1 MWNVPVRFLVM
12 WAPVTVVTIASGIYL
27 YECAGAILSPGT
39 GFTFDYSTP
48 AGPLRITCENYSID
62 LLQQAIVAKDLKIRK
77 EDGTLVAQVPQV
89 IAKGIAIDD
98 GLSPK
103 VQLKDGEIWINRDVK
118 GDLDIL
124 KYLAPSKGGASE
136 QPWQVSFKDTT
147 VHLRDW
153 SANGIRNDVKIA
165 SGNFAGMGEDTEGAV
180 QVDAV
185 GLARAT
191 VSFKKNNDFT
201 LITAENVD
209 AKIAPTLTR
218 LWAGLERKQLK
229 PIEPLKIAEGDLSG
243 DFKIQIPK
251 KGKLHFQS
259 NLVAQANSIRWEQ
272 YSADRFQF
280 KGAVNDVGVVG
291 KAEASYQ
298 GLIAKADGTL
308 NYVNLPLFGGNVSV
322 AGLTPRHL
330 EQFKLKLPKDV
341 TFGTAQ
347 ASGYLTYY
355 SQQVGWKGS
364 ATVNS
369 VAAYGYKAPRVDAD
383 LALKGDQ
390 LATVLHPISV
400 GRSVVS
406 GKLAYNLK
414 TQAISGS
421 VTAPQ
426 AYASDF
432 SKWLP
437 ESVLQSKAQ
446 LTAVVEGT
454 ISKPNVLVKGTI
466 DPRLKL
472 PDRLLALHPA
482 DVVLRYDGQKVVV
495 DRLAIQDPVGS
506 FYATGTI
513 DPKGAVSLRLVGND
527 VDLSKL
533 SASTEG
539 RVDLQ
544 GQVLGT
550 VSEPRYSG
558 KVQGFNIGYTGMPG
572 RILAVAT
579 DFSGDRSTIK
589 FKDIE
594 AMDGASQITGSIGI
608 GFENQHIGGLF
619 AVKGIDIRDLYD
631 GPVGGVLDLNDVV
644 VSGTISNPLVQGSFE
659 AKKLL
664 AFNYAIDLA
673 KGFVNYDGEN
683 IHVSGGSA
691 TFAKGVVDNIA
702 GQLSVKTKNGKLSGS
717 FEKID
722 LNEVSQSAMRNVSES
737 DGGSEPPI
745 VASNIAI
752 KGTTSGKFDIGIDN
766 GVFAKFT
773 SNGRVDDVTFNKS
786 LIGSGDWDAGFNG
799 ENWSVNAF
807 IGSLDEYFRIDNGS
821 YNPRTDAIGG
831 EFLTY
836 QIPVQELLVAAEP
849 SLGLSPD
856 GLDKLHMVNGKL
868 GTLLQISG
876 TTKNPTVEIPEFE
889 ISAIKLGDTNLG
901 NFSIKGTYKDR
912 DFTFR
917 DGLLE
922 GPKNAK
928 LALPFGAS
936 ITLPDKFAIPD
947 GTAKV
952 AGVYRSNGQ
961 MDIAGS
967 IYGFPVSKF
976 SSIAP
981 PLQNVDVFVSS
992 ADFRV
997 RGSAEK
1003 PVLQSKVALSA
1014 GATPN
1019 GKAPQTGLL
1028 AQRLKV
1034 NANVTLSPE
1043 KGPDDQ
1049 AIRIDTDGDFH
1060 LSTIDGRLS
1069 GKVYLNSKYEVS
1081 RTAPLD
1087 AHLKLDGDRDVSA
1100 FFKGIDGV
1108 AFGDDGVK
1116 ISGGF
1121 DIGKTWDNPSISGG
1135 LELKTAAVR
1144 YSKVQDVI
1152 GKPIDLVLRDL
1163 SVKASIENDPKSG
1176 YIVNAQTRT
1185 SSNYSKNNGFVAL
1198 DASVALGDLKPKPN
1212 DKGWKGK
1219 EISGTLTAKNFG
1231 IFQSFLQ
1238 GSFVQAN
1245 IDTGDEGPI
1254 KIAGTLEKPR
1264 IAGDIYFSNVK
1275 TILPTLNPTK
1285 SGNETPLLDPN
1296 LDLRFFAKE
1305 PMNIKASLAE
1315 VNASGDGSLK
1325 GTLSNMKADGLL
1337 TVDSGSLTLP
1347 GGNVKLSPDGTLRL
1361 RYESTPYSNRAQLI
1375 ANLHGETSLTAL
1387 KNGISP
1393 ERYDISLDINGDLLS
1408 NSNGLSLT
1416 ASSQPGDLTQDRILQ
1431 LLGRTDILTSFLQS
1445 GVNSSV
1451 ESELKG
1457 AFASFALPSV
1467 LNGLTNDIARN
1478 FGLDYFGV
1486 DYNVFEQASVSF
1498 VKRLGSDFYF
1508 QGRQQLFQ
1516 PLPGQPL
1523 AYDFRL
1529 SYRPRRGPNAIRAL
1543 SFSIGTDQLRPYKLS
1558 IDFTNRI
1565 RTRKGP

>member
-1 MWNVPVRFLVM
+1 M
-12 WAPVTVVTIASGIYL
+12 WAPVTVVSIASGIYL
-27 YECAGAILSPGT
+27 YECAGALLSPGT

-48 AGPLRITCENYSID
+48 AGPLRITCDNYSID
-62 LLQQAIVAKDLKIRK
+62 LFQQAIVAKNLKISK
-77 EDGTLVAQVPQV
+77 EDGTVVAQIPQV
-89 IAKGIAIDD
+89 LAKGIAIDD

-103 VQLKDGEIWINRDVK
+103 VQIKDGEVWINRDVK

-136 QPWQVSFKDTT
+136 QSWQVSLKDMT

-153 SANGIRNDVKIA
+153 SANGIRNDVRIPT
-165 SGNFAGMGEDTEGAV
+165 GNFAGMGDDTEGAI

-185 GLARAT
+185 GLAQST
-191 VSFKKNNDFT
+191 VTFKKTSEST
-201 LITAENVD
+201 LISAKNID
-209 AKIAPTLTR
+209 AKIAPVLAR
-218 LWAGLERKQLK
+218 LRAGLEKKQLK
-229 PIEPLKIAEGDLSG
+229 PIDPLKVSGGDVSG
-243 DFKIQIPK
+243 DFKILIPK
-251 KGKLHFQS
+251 KGKLRFES
-259 NLVAQANSIRWEQ
+259 NLVAQTNSVRWDQ
-272 YSADRFQF
+272 YVVDRFQF
-280 KGAVNDVGVVG
+280 KGAVNDVGLVG

-298 GLIAKADGTL
+298 GLTATADGTL
-308 NYVNLPLFGGNVSV
+308 NYLNLPLFGGNVSV

-330 EQFKLKLPKDV
+330 EQFKIKLPKDV
-341 TFGTAQ
+341 TFASAQ

-355 SQQVGWKGS
+355 SKQIGWKGN
-364 ATVNS
+364 AKVNS
-369 VAAYGYKAPRVDAD
+369 LAAYGYKAPQVDAD

-390 LATVLHPISV
+390 LATVLHPVTI
-400 GRSVVS
+400 GRSTVS

-421 VTAPQ
+421 ITTPEVH
-426 AYASDF
+426 ASDF

-437 ESVLQSKAQ
+437 ENVLQSKGQ
-446 LTAVVEGT
+446 LTAVVEGS

-466 DPRLKL
+466 DPRIKL
-472 PDRLLALHPA
+472 PDRLLALRPA
-482 DVVLRYDGQKVVV
+482 DVVLRYDGQKLAL
-495 DRLAIQDPVGS
+495 DRLAMNDPVGS

-513 DPKGAVSLRLVGND
+513 DPKAGVNLRLVGND

-533 SASTEG
+533 SGSTAG

-550 VSEPRYSG
+550 LSDPHYSG
-558 KVQGFNIGYTGMPG
+558 KIQGFNIGYTGMPG

-594 AMDGASQITGSIGI
+594 AMDGASQIVGSLGI

-619 AVKGIDIRDLYD
+619 AVKGIDIRDLYE

-644 VSGTISNPLVQGSFE
+644 VSGTVSNPLVQGSFE

-683 IHVSGGSA
+683 IHVSNGSA
-691 TFAKGVVDNIA
+691 TFAKGIVNNIT

-722 LNEVSQSAMRNVSES
+722 LNDVSQSALQNVSES

-745 VASNIAI
+745 ATSNIAI
-752 KGTTSGKFDIGIDN
+752 KGLTSGNFDIGIEG
-766 GVFAKFT
+766 GVFAKLT
-773 SNGRVDDVTFNKS
+773 SKGRVDDVTFNKS

-799 ENWSVNAF
+799 NDWTVNAF
-807 IGSLDEYFRIDNGS
+807 IGSLDEYFRIDNATYTPS
-821 YNPRTDAIGG
+821 TDAISG

-849 SLGLSPD
+849 SLNLSGD
-856 GLDKLHMVNGKL
+856 NLDRLHMVNGKL
-868 GTLLQISG
+868 GTLLQLSG
-876 TTKNPTVEIPEFE
+876 TVKNPTVEIPEFE

-901 NFSIKGTYKDR
+901 DFSIKGTYKDR

-917 DGLLE
+917 EGLLQ
-922 GPKNAK
+922 GPKNAT
-928 LALPFGAS
+928 LVLPFGAK
-936 ITLPDKFAIPD
+936 ITLPDKYAVPD

-952 AGVYRSNGQ
+952 AGVYRANGQ
-961 MDIAGS
+961 VDISGS

-981 PLQNVDVFVSS
+981 SLENVDVFVSN
-992 ADFRV
+992 ADFRL
-997 RGSAEK
+997 RGTTEK
-1003 PVLQSKVALSA
+1003 PVLQSKVSLSA

-1019 GKAPQTGLL
+1019 GKAPQSGLL
-1028 AQRLKV
+1028 ASRLKV
-1034 NANVTLSPE
+1034 NANVSVSPE
-1043 KGPDDQ
+1043 KGPDNR

-1060 LSTIDGRLS
+1060 LSTIDGRMS
-1069 GKVYLNSKYEVS
+1069 GKIYLDSKFEVAKS
-1081 RTAPLD
+1081 APLD

-1100 FFKGIDGV
+1100 FFQGIDGV

-1116 ISGGF
+1116 MSGGF
-1121 DIGKTWDNPSISGG
+1121 DVGRTWDNPLISGG

-1163 SVKASIENDPKSG
+1163 SVKASIENDPKQG
-1176 YIVNAQTRT
+1176 YIVKAQTQT
-1185 SSNYSKNNGFVAL
+1185 SSNYSKNNGYLAL
-1198 DASVALGDLKPKPN
+1198 DAAVNLGDLKPKPN

-1231 IFQSFLQ
+1231 VFQSFLQ
-1238 GSFVQAN
+1238 GSFVQATL
-1245 IDTGDEGPI
+1245 DTGDEGPI
-1254 KIAGTLEKPR
+1254 KIAGTLEKPK
-1264 IAGDIYFSNVK
+1264 ISGDIYFANVK

-1285 SGNETPLLDPN
+1285 SGNQTPVLDPSF
-1296 LDLRFFAKE
+1296 DLRFFAKE
-1305 PMNIKASLAE
+1305 PMNVKASLAE

-1325 GTLSNMKADGLL
+1325 GTLSNLKADGLL

-1387 KNGISP
+1387 KNGVTP

-1467 LNGLTNDIARN
+1467 LNGLTTDIARN

-1486 DYNVFEQASVSF
+1486 DYNVFEQASLSF